1 MAEREESRRVLMTKR
16 LLKEALLELL
26 DEKPL
31 EEISVAEL
39 CRRADVQRATFYN
52 HYAIVEDLY
61 NDLKREWPGEP
72 YSSILGGT
80 FERLVA
86 EYSQYTPGRYVY
98 AAVKNQLPDFND
110 DCEIYVTANCNALR
124 EARPDIPDELVEYLG
139 LFLTRGCQAMSNKWL
154 DSGQDISVEQISHLV
169 EMCATH
175 LPLIADE
182 LEQYF

>member
-86 EYSQYTPGRYVY
+86 E
-98 AAVKNQLPDFND
+98 
-110 DCEIYVTANCNALR
+110 
-124 EARPDIPDELVEYLG
+124 
-139 LFLTRGCQAMSNKWL
+139 
-154 DSGQDISVEQISHLV
+154 
-169 EMCATH
+169 
-175 LPLIADE
+175 
-182 LEQYF
+182 

>member
-61 NDLKREWPGEP
+61 NDIKREWPGEP

-80 FERLVA
+80 FERLV
-86 EYSQYTPGRYVY
+86 ESYSQHVPRRYIYT
-98 AAVKNQLPDFND
+98 AIKNQLPDFTD
-110 DCEIYVTANCNALR
+110 DLEVYVTANRDALR
-124 EARPDIPDELVEYLG
+124 EARPDIPDELAEYLG
-139 LFLTRGCQAMSNKWL
+139 LFLTRGCQAMTSKWL
-154 DSGQDISVEQISHLV
+154 DSDRDITVEQISHLV
-169 EMCATH
+169 EVCATH